1 MYQTHVMLVGRS
13 PGRYFKMIQSSNLKI
28 YTSFATGTGLYTQVV
43 CQVLPG
49 RRAASMDITP
59 EGYGVVDRF
68 HTKHHKYNSLQTS
81 PQWKDAPTVRALYY
95 KLKPLNLNTK
105 YMYAIPWNF

>member
-1 MYQTHVMLVGRS
+1 M
-13 PGRYFKMIQSSNLKI
+13 I
-28 YTSFATGTGLYTQVV
+28 YTFFPTGTGLYTQVV

-68 HTKHHKYNSLQTS
+68 HTKHHKYSSLQTS
-81 PQWKDAPTVRALYY
+81 PQWKDPPTVTAVYFMLE
-95 KLKPLNLNTK
+95 PLNLDPKFMLNPGIFK
-105 YMYAIPWNF
+105 